1 VLEIREERDPL
12 PERGLLRIRVE
23 ASGVNF
29 ADVMGRMGIYPD
41 LPKMPCVPGYEVAGR
56 VDAVGE
62 DVGADWIGRDV
73 IALTRFGGYSDVVC
87 VPEIQTFARPEGM
100 SAAGGACLPVNY
112 LTAYLLIEVM
122 GSLHRGETVLVHS
135 AGGGVGIAAIQ
146 LARRIGAQVIGTASA
161 GKHDFLKSIGV
172 EHTIDYRSEDFEKRV
187 REITYERGVEL
198 ALDAVG
204 GSSFRKSFRCLSP
217 TGRLGM
223 FGFST
228 AAPGKRRSRLS
239 LLRGALTMPWLRFN
253 PPALMNANK
262 GVFGVNLGH
271 LWDEGARV
279 AAWMETLLGYS
290 REGAIEPVVAA
301 SFPFEQAAEA
311 HEFIQDRRNTGKVLG
326 TRRGRYQKWFAP
338 RERCAISTRK

>member
-1 VLEIREERDPL
+1 MRQIWIPRPGPPAVLEVREARDPL
-12 PERGLLRIRVE
+12 PERGQLRIRVE

-41 LPKMPCVPGYEVAGR
+41 LPAMPCVPGYEVAGR

-62 DVGADWIGRDV
+62 DVGTDWIGRDV
-73 IALTRFGGYSDVVC
+73 IALTRFGGYADVVC
-87 VPEIQTFARPEGM
+87 VDEIQAFTRPDGM
-100 SAAGGACLPVNY
+100 SSAQAACLPVNY
-112 LTAYLLIEVM
+112 LTAYVLIEVM
-122 GSLHRGETVLVHS
+122 GSLHADETVLVHS

-146 LARRIGAQVIGTASA
+146 LAKRLGARVIGTASA
-161 GKHDFLKSIGV
+161 GKHEFLHSIGV
-172 EHTIDYRSEDFEKRV
+172 EHTIDYRTENFEKRV
-187 REITYERGVEL
+187 AEITYERGVEL
-198 ALDAVG
+198 VLDAVG
-204 GSSFRKSFRCLSP
+204 GASFRKSFRCLSP

-239 LLRGALTMPWLRFN
+239 LLLGALAMPWFRFN

-271 LWDEGARV
+271 LRDESTRV
-279 AAWMETLLGYS
+279 AQWMETLLEYS
-290 REGAIEPVVAA
+290 RQGAVDPVISA

-311 HEFIQDRRNTGKVLG
+311 HEFIQDRRNTGKVLLI
-326 TRRGRYQKWFAP
+326 P
-338 RERCAISTRK
+338 